1 MRFYLTTAIDY
12 VNGRPHLGQA
22 YEKVAADVIARYQ
35 RLCAVDTFFLMGN
48 DEHSQN
54 VYKKAREAGLDPL
67 AYCDEMEQ
75 VFRDRW
81 AELNVSYDDFIRTTQ
96 PRHRAAVQKLAQRSF
111 DAGDIYEGTYE
122 GWYCVSCEAFKP
134 EKDLVDGKCPIHP
147 TLTPEWIKETN
158 FFFRLSK
165 YQDRL
170 LKHFEQHPEFLQP
183 DVRRNEILRMIE
195 GGLEDISM
203 SREGQAWGIPLP
215 FSAGNVVYV
224 WFDALINYIAAVG
237 YGTDDERFAQW
248 WPANLHV
255 IGKDITRFHTVV
267 WPAMLWSAGIEA
279 PRQVFG
285 HGWINYGGQ
294 RMSKTLGTSVEPG
307 DLVAKFGPDPARLY
321 LTKEIAFGNDGDFTW
336 ERYEERYNADLAN
349 NLGNLVSRVTSMVQK
364 YRGSV
369 ARPAGDGGPLAAVVA
384 GASGRYHAAMGR
396 FALHEGV
403 AAAYDIITA
412 TNGFVAETA
421 PWALAKDPSAA
432 GRLDAVLFEAAE
444 AVRVAATLLLPVMPA
459 SAAEILRRV
468 GETRPVADLRL
479 PRDGQWRTGGERHV
493 AADPPLWP
501 RTDSPTPGPAAVT
514 LAGQAP
520 SVRIEKSISKE
531 IRVSDAPTNPPAPAP
546 AATQAIPATAAAP
559 APAAVPAATPAPAP
573 ADGRIAID
581 DFMRV
586 ELKAALILSAEAV
599 PKSKKLI
606 QLSVD
611 VGEPAPRTIVAGIAE
626 GYQPADLVGKR
637 IVIVANLKP
646 AKLMGIESNGMVLAA
661 SPEGG
666 APILVAVDERIA
678 PGTRVR

>member
-1 MRFYLTTAIDY
+1 VRFYLTTAIDY

-22 YEKVAADVIARYQ
+22 YEKVAADVIARYK
-35 RLCAVDTFFLMGN
+35 RLCGVDTFFLMGN

-54 VYKKAREAGLDPL
+54 VYKKAKEAGLDPL
-67 AYCDEMEQ
+67 AYCDEMEG
-75 VFRDRW
+75 VFRERW
-81 AELNVSYDDFIRTTQ
+81 AELNVSFDDFIRTTQ

-134 EKDLVDGKCPIHP
+134 EKDLIDGKCPFHP

-158 FFFRLSK
+158 YFFRLSK

-170 LKHFEQHPEFLQP
+170 RQHFEQHPEFLQP
-183 DVRRNEILRMIE
+183 DVRRNEILRMID

-203 SREGQAWGIPLP
+203 SRAGQAWGIPLP
-215 FSAGNVVYV
+215 FSPGNVVYV

-237 YGTDDERFAQW
+237 YGTDDDRFAQW

-267 WPAMLWSAGIEA
+267 WPAMLWSAGVE
-279 PRQVFG
+279 PPLQVFG

-307 DLVAKFGPDPARLY
+307 DLVARFGPDPARLY

-364 YRGSV
+364 YRSSV
-369 ARPAGDGGPLAAVVA
+369 ATPAGDGGPLAAVVA
-384 GASGRYHAAMGR
+384 DATTRYRAAMDR

-421 PWALAKDPSAA
+421 PWALAKDPNAVE
-432 GRLDAVLFEAAE
+432 RLDAVLFEAAE

-468 GETRPVADLRL
+468 GDTRPVTELRL
-479 PRDGQWRTGGERHV
+479 PDDGQWRSTGARQV
-493 AADPPLWP
+493 VSAPPLWP
-501 RTDSPTPGPAAVT
+501 RSDTPVVESSFRSPESGVRSLPETPPF
-514 LAGQAP
+514 
-520 SVRIEKSISKE
+520 KE
-531 IRVSDAPTNPPAPAP
+531 TRVSDAPANPATPAPP
-546 AATQAIPATAAAP
+546 PAAP
-559 APAAVPAATPAPAP
+559 APTSAPAP
-573 ADGRIAID
+573 VASAAPTDGRIAID

-586 ELKAALILSAEAV
+586 ELKAAVILAAEAV

-611 VGEPAPRTIVAGIAE
+611 VGEAAPRTIVAGIAE
-626 GYQPADLVGKR
+626 GYQPADLVGRR

>member
-22 YEKVAADVIARYQ
+22 YEKVAADVIARYK
-35 RLCAVDTFFLMGN
+35 RLSGVDTFFLMGN

-54 VYKKAREAGLDPL
+54 VYKKAKEAGLDPL

-81 AELNVSYDDFIRTTQ
+81 AELTVSYDDFIRTTQ

-111 DAGDIYEGTYE
+111 DAGDIYEGIYE

-134 EKDLVDGKCPIHP
+134 EKDLIDGRCPFHP

-170 LKHFEQHPEFLQP
+170 LKHFEEHPEFLQP
-183 DVRRNEILRMIE
+183 DVRRNEVLRMIE

-203 SREGQAWGIPLP
+203 SRAGQAWGIPLP
-215 FSAGNVVYV
+215 FSPGNVAYV

-237 YGTDDERFAQW
+237 YGTDDERFATW
-248 WPANLHV
+248 WPAGLHV

-267 WPAMLWSAGIEA
+267 WPAMLWSAGIEP

-364 YRGSV
+364 YRGSL
-369 ARPAGDGGPLAAVVA
+369 ATPAGDGGPLAAVVA
-384 GASGRYHAAMGR
+384 GASARYHLAMDR
-396 FALHEGV
+396 YALHEGV

-421 PWALAKDPSAA
+421 PWALAKDPQAA
-432 GRLDAVLFEAAE
+432 GRLDAVLFEATE
-444 AVRVAATLLLPVMPA
+444 AVRVAATLLLPVMPTA
-459 SAAEILRRV
+459 AAEILRRV
-468 GETRPVADLRL
+468 GETAPVGDLRL
-479 PRDGQWRTGGERHV
+479 PRDGQWRSGGARQLV
-493 AADPPLWP
+493 
-501 RTDSPTPGPAAVT
+501 
-514 LAGQAP
+514 
-520 SVRIEKSISKE
+520 
-531 IRVSDAPTNPPAPAP
+531 PAPP
-546 AATQAIPATAAAP
+546 C
-559 APAAVPAATPAPAP
+559 
-573 ADGRIAID
+573 GH
-581 DFMRV
+581 
-586 ELKAALILSAEAV
+586 
-599 PKSKKLI
+599 
-606 QLSVD
+606 
-611 VGEPAPRTIVAGIAE
+611 
-626 GYQPADLVGKR
+626 
-637 IVIVANLKP
+637 
-646 AKLMGIESNGMVLAA
+646 
-661 SPEGG
+661 
-666 APILVAVDERIA
+666 ERI
-678 PGTRVR
+678 